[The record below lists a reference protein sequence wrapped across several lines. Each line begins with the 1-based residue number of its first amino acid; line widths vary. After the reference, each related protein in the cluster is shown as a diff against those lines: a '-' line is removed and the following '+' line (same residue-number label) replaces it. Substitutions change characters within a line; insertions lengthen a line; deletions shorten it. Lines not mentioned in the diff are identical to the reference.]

1 MARHDGRGSA
11 DLRPIVITPG
21 YLKNAEGSA
30 LIECGDT
37 RVLCTASS
45 EDRRPGFLLGTS
57 SGWVTAEYALLP
69 GATRPRSP
77 REASQGRLSGRTH
90 EIQRLIGRC
99 LRMAVDL
106 ERLGE
111 RTLWLDCDVLQ
122 ADGGTRTAAIT
133 GAWVALSLALRRM
146 VEDGRL
152 SADPVIRQVAAVSVG
167 VVAGEPVLDLDYQED
182 SGAAVD
188 MNVVMDDRGGY
199 IELQGTAEASPYSSD
214 HLAKMLA
221 LAGDGIR
228 RLMEAQRRALG

>member
-1 MARHDGRGSA
+1 
-11 DLRPIVITPG
+11 
-21 YLKNAEGSA
+21 
-30 LIECGDT
+30 
-37 RVLCTASS
+37 
-45 EDRRPGFLLGTS
+45 
-57 SGWVTAEYALLP
+57 
-69 GATRPRSP
+69 
-77 REASQGRLSGRTH
+77 
-90 EIQRLIGRC
+90 
-99 LRMAVDL
+99 
-106 ERLGE
+106 
-111 RTLWLDCDVLQ
+111 
-122 ADGGTRTAAIT
+122 
-133 GAWVALSLALRRM
+133 M